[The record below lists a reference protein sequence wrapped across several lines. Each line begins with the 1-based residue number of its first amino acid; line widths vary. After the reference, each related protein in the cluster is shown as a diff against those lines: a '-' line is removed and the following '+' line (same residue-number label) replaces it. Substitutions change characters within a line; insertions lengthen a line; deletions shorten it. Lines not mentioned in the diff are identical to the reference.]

1 MSAVDSF
8 PRRDPSPASSISPE
22 FDLARA
28 GGISPEDSVALYD
41 DRVFVISDL
50 HGGRM
55 LHEHADGRL
64 AVEPGAGAWI
74 HSLESNGRLTAWNSS
89 PTAEDMTARDFD
101 GRRWSAD
108 RGRQRTFPAVSSER
122 HPTEPLTFQS
132 RRVAPGRSACRVVR
146 DDGTVLARWVGP
158 LASRGV
164 WSGGRLW
171 YLDEDWPCQ
180 RLVGRAG
187 AAFEVVEQH
196 RFPPGVLSS
205 FVAAGPVAAGI
216 WTDPATPASLVVAP
230 TVEELAESIPAT
242 GAGGADTDGGG
253 RDGGRPYNS
262 HCGPIADVPCVVY
275 TPQAAP
281 VGTLLMLH
289 GGPHALSWPVFS
301 PLVAFLCE
309 RGWRVVTPNVSSSAM
324 GSRADGPA
332 CELGVDDAADVVRLA
347 AAVAADGPVAVAGWS
362 YGAYV
367 AARAVAAGMRC
378 AGLVALGG
386 FFTPETVNAAHPA
399 IAPFLRAYRLPPTR
413 ADDIAHVPVLAIH
426 GRHDERIDV
435 AAHRDYVRR
444 LPGGTFLDLPDDG
457 HLIMTDSGAAIAYP
471 ALAAWLERRSVQ
483 GP

>member
-1 MSAVDSF
+1 MSAVDGF
-8 PRRDPSPASSISPE
+8 RRRDPSPASSISPE

-55 LHEHADGRL
+55 LHEHEGGRL
-64 AVEPGAGAWI
+64 AVAPDAGTWI

-101 GRRWSAD
+101 GRRWTAD
-108 RGRQRTFPAVSSER
+108 SDRQRSFPAVSSER

-146 DDGTVLARWVGP
+146 DDGTVLARWSCP

-164 WSGGRLW
+164 WSGDRLW
-171 YLDEDWPCQ
+171 HLDEAWPAQ

-187 AAFEVVEQH
+187 AAFDVVEQH

-205 FVAAGPVAAGI
+205 FVSAGPVAAGI

-230 TVEELAESIPAT
+230 TVEELVERIPAT
-242 GAGGADTDGGG
+242 SDGDG
-253 RDGGRPYNS
+253 DGGRPYRS
-262 HCGPIADVPCVVY
+262 HSGPVAEVPCVVY
-275 TPQAAP
+275 TPRVPP

-324 GSRADGPA
+324 GSRTDGPG

-347 AAVAADGPVAVAGWS
+347 AAFTADGPVAVAGWS

-367 AARAVAAGMRC
+367 AARAVALGMRC

-386 FFTPETVNAAHPA
+386 FFTPETVNDAHPA
-399 IAPFLRAYRLPPTR
+399 IAPFLRAYRLPPTD

-457 HLIMTDSGAAIAYP
+457 HLIITDGGAAIAYP
-471 ALAAWLERRSVQ
+471 ALAAWLA
-483 GP
+483 GL

>member
-1 MSAVDSF
+1 MSTADGF
-8 PRRDPSPASSISPE
+8 RRRDPSPASSISPE

-55 LHEHADGRL
+55 LHEHAGGRL
-64 AVEPGAGAWI
+64 ALDPDAGVWI
-74 HSLESNGRLTAWNSS
+74 HSLEANGRLTAWNSS
-89 PTAEDMTARDFD
+89 PTAEDITARDFD
-101 GRRWSAD
+101 GQRWTAD
-108 RGRQRTFPAVSSER
+108 RDRRRSFPAVSAER
-122 HPTEPLTFQS
+122 HPTEPITFQS

-146 DDGTVLARWVGP
+146 DDGTVLARWSGP

-164 WSGGRLW
+164 WSGDRLW

-187 AAFEVVEQH
+187 DHAGGFPVVEQH
-196 RFPPGVLSS
+196 RLPPGILSS
-205 FVAAGPVAAGI
+205 FVSEGPVAAGI

-230 TVEELAESIPAT
+230 TVEELVESVVAT
-242 GAGGADTDGGG
+242 SDGVGDDG
-253 RDGGRPYNS
+253 DGDGGRPYRS
-262 HCGPIADVPCVVY
+262 YCGLVAGVPCVLY
-275 TPQAAP
+275 TPP
-281 VGTLLMLH
+281 TGSVGTLLMLH

-301 PLVAFLCE
+301 PLVAFLCGT
-309 RGWRVVTPNVSSSAM
+309 GWRVVTPNVSSSGM
-324 GSRADGPA
+324 GSRAGAAPE
-332 CELGVDDAADVVRLA
+332 CELGVDDAGDVVRLA
-347 AAVAADGPVAVAGWS
+347 AALGGGGPVAVAGWS

-367 AARAVAAGMRC
+367 AARAVALGMPA

-386 FFTPETVNAAHPA
+386 FFSPETVNEAHPA
-399 IAPFLRAYRLPPTR
+399 IAPFLRAYHLPRTE

-444 LPGGTFLDLPDDG
+444 LPSGTFLDLPDDG
-457 HLIMTDSGAAIAYP
+457 HLIMTDGGAAIAYP
-471 ALAAWLERRSVQ
+471 ALAAWLA
-483 GP
+483 GLP